1 MKFILTCTLLFICNV
16 NAFAQTE
23 NFDRLKTKFQNG
35 QVFVADYQHVYMD
48 SYTRDTVRSTGKI
61 WISQDAY
68 KVVSDDQTIVVDGET
83 SRVYDRYRNR
93 VIISHYDPA
102 EDDFAPSRMLNGS
115 NTNFSIQESDSGGV
129 SVVKMISEDDFS
141 TFRQVEIR
149 LTGQQIPVA
158 ITAFDFADNKIV
170 TRFKNGSFMGAG
182 ATSFELEY
190 PDNAEIID
198 MRAQ

>member
-1 MKFILTCTLLFICNV
+1 MKFFLTCTLLVFCNF
-16 NAFAQTE
+16 NAFAQSE
-23 NFDRLKTKFQNG
+23 NFDRLKMKFQDG
-35 QVFVADYQHVYMD
+35 RVFVADYQHVYMD
-48 SYTRDTVRSTGKI
+48 SYTKDTVRSTGKI
-61 WISQDAY
+61 WISEDAY

-83 SRVYDRYRNR
+83 SKVYDRYRNR
-93 VIISHYDPA
+93 VIISNYDPT

-115 NTNFSIQESDSGGV
+115 NTNFSIQQSDSSGF

-149 LTGQQIPVA
+149 LSQQQIPLA

-170 TRFKNGSFMGAG
+170 TRFKNGRFMGPG
-182 ATSFELEY
+182 ATSFELDF
-190 PDNAEIID
+190 PDDAEIID